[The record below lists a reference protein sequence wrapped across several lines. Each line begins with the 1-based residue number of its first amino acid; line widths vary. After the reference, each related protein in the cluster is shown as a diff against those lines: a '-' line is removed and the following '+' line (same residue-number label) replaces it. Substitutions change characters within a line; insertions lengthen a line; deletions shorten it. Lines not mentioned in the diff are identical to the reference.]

1 MVLIVGHAADQLA
14 GLAVEQIAEQQER
27 GRFDAPDVLVSRQI
41 VAALDAEARQVR
53 EAIRGDAVFG
63 QFVGQVPSNSH
74 GTKIGEI
81 LRLDNSQ
88 ARPYYQS
95 DIKRSLTMA
104 NTDKKDWMFP
114 GAEVSYCDR
123 LGRRDD
129 VVILEVGDGSCYVE
143 RENGDC
149 LWVPMNALRE
159 GLS

>member
-1 MVLIVGHAADQLA
+1 
-14 GLAVEQIAEQQER
+14 
-27 GRFDAPDVLVSRQI
+27 
-41 VAALDAEARQVR
+41 
-53 EAIRGDAVFG
+53 
-63 QFVGQVPSNSH
+63 
-74 GTKIGEI
+74 
-81 LRLDNSQ
+81 
-88 ARPYYQS
+88 
-95 DIKRSLTMA
+95 MA